1 MVKRRGSVVTKS
13 IMSIIV
19 PLVFLAII
27 VCIVGYRFLTDAMS
41 GLYENGA
48 VEIAKSA
55 ANGVDADRLDEY
67 ASSNGTSDEYIEALE
82 NMEALCNSSGATFI
96 YVIRPDLTDYNHIT
110 FIFSTINK
118 DSSYTRY
125 DFGYYRETTNEDY
138 KVKYRRLYEG
148 QSVSE
153 IVVRDR
159 GYIETDAHI
168 TAMVPLKD
176 SSGRTQAIL
185 CVQRQMDVITSV
197 RNRFVWFV
205 IGILLVLEIII
216 AFGQHIYLRKV
227 LLKPLRTITSE
238 AERFAS
244 QEISTGRKLKDQV
257 KNTDEIGVLASSID
271 HMESNIVRYVRNLTK
286 ATAEKE
292 RISTELSL
300 AQRIQADMLPNIY
313 PAFPDRPEF
322 DIFASME
329 PAKEV
334 GGDFY
339 DFFFVDSDHLC
350 MMIADV
356 SGKGVP
362 AALFMMA
369 SRIILANN
377 AMMGKNPARILA
389 ETNAAICSNNREEM
403 FVTVWLGILEISTGH
418 LVASNAGHEYPVIKK
433 ADGRFELF
441 KDRHGFVIGG
451 LETARYKDYELT
463 LEPGSKLFLYTD
475 GVPEAT
481 DGKEEQFG
489 TERMIEALNSDPDA
503 DPEHV
508 LANMRKAVNAFVND
522 SEQFDDLTMMCFEY
536 KGMRTES

>member
-1 MVKRRGSVVTKS
+1 MRKRRGSVVRKS
-13 IMSIIV
+13 IAGIIV
-19 PLVFLAII
+19 PLVFLAVV
-27 VCIVGYRFLTDAMS
+27 VCFVGYRCLTEAMS
-41 GLYENGA
+41 MLYERGA
-48 VEIAKSA
+48 VEIAVSA
-55 ANGVDADRLDEY
+55 LSGVDADRMDAY
-67 ASSNGTSDEYIEALE
+67 AASNGTSEEYIEVLE
-82 NMEALCNSSGATFI
+82 NMEDLCNSSGATFI
-96 YVIRPDLTDYNHIT
+96 YVIQPDLSDYNHIT

-118 DSSYTRY
+118 DSKYTRY
-125 DFGYYRETTNEDY
+125 DFGYYRETTNDDY

-148 QSVSE
+148 QSESE

-168 TAMVPLKD
+168 TAMVPVKD
-176 SSGRTQAIL
+176 SNGTVRAIL
-185 CVQRQMDVITSV
+185 CVQRQMDIISAV
-197 RNRFVWFV
+197 RKTFVWIV
-205 IGILLVLEIII
+205 IGILLVLEVIII
-216 AFGQHIYLRKV
+216 IGQHFYLRKV
-227 LLKPLRTITSE
+227 LLNPLKLITTE
-238 AERFAS
+238 AERFAT
-244 QEISTGRKLKDQV
+244 QEVSVGRRLDEQV
-257 KNTDEIGVLASSID
+257 KNNDEIGVLASSID
-271 HMESNIVRYVRNLTK
+271 QMEDHIVEYVGNLTK

-339 DFFFVDSDHLC
+339 DFFFVDPDHLC

-377 AMMGKNPARILA
+377 AMMGKNPARILT

-403 FVTVWLGILEISTGH
+403 FVTVWLGVLEISTGH
-418 LVASNAGHEYPVIKK
+418 LVASNAGHEYPVIRKP
-433 ADGRFELF
+433 DGKFELF
-441 KDRHGFVIGG
+441 TDKHGFVIGG
-451 LETARYKDYELT
+451 LETAKYKDYELT

-481 DGKEEQFG
+481 DDKDEQFG
-489 TERMIEALNSDPDA
+489 NDRMIDALNSDPDA
-503 DPEHV
+503 DPEHI
-508 LANMRKAVNAFVND
+508 LANMRKAVNKFVNGA
-522 SEQFDDLTMMCFEY
+522 EQFDDLTMMCFEY
-536 KGMRTES
+536 KGPDAKA

>member
-1 MVKRRGSVVTKS
+1 
-13 IMSIIV
+13 MSIIV
-19 PLVFLAII
+19 PLVFLAVI
-27 VCIVGYRFLTDAMS
+27 VCFAGYRFLTDAMS
-41 GLYENGA
+41 MLYERGA
-48 VEIAKSA
+48 VEIAYSA
-55 ANGVDADRLDEY
+55 ANGVDVSRLDAY
-67 ASSNGTSDEYIEALE
+67 VSSNGTTEEYIEVLE
-82 NMEALCNSSGATFI
+82 RMEDLCNSSGATFI
-96 YVIRPDLTDYNHIT
+96 YVIQPDLTDYNHIT

-118 DSSYTRY
+118 DSTYTRY
-125 DFGYYRETTNEDY
+125 DFGYYRETTNDDY
-138 KVKYRRLYEG
+138 RVKYRRLYEG
-148 QSVSE
+148 QSESE
-153 IVVRDR
+153 IVIRDR

-176 SSGRTQAIL
+176 ASGQTQAIL

-205 IGILLVLEIII
+205 IGILVVLEVIII
-216 AFGQHIYLRKV
+216 LGQHFYLRKV
-227 LLKPLRTITSE
+227 LLNPLKTITSE
-238 AERFAS
+238 AERFAT
-244 QEISTGRKLKDQV
+244 QEISTGRSLEEQV

-271 HMESNIVRYVRNLTK
+271 RMEENIVRYVSNLTK

-339 DFFFVDSDHLC
+339 DFFFIDPDHLC

-377 AMMGKNPARILA
+377 AMMGKNPARILS

-403 FVTVWLGILEISTGH
+403 FVTVWLGVLEISTGH
-418 LVASNAGHEYPVIKK
+418 LVASNAGHEYPVIRRPGGK
-433 ADGRFELF
+433 FELF
-441 KDRHGFVIGG
+441 KDKHGFVIGG
-451 LETARYKDYELT
+451 LETAKYKDYELT

-481 DGKEEQFG
+481 DDKDNQFG
-489 TERMIEALNSDPDA
+489 TGRMIDALNSDPDA
-503 DPEHV
+503 DPEHI
-508 LANMRKAVNAFVND
+508 LANMRKAVNTFVNGA
-522 SEQFDDLTMMCFEY
+522 EQFDDLTMMCFEY
-536 KGMRTES
+536 KGPNAKA

>member
-1 MVKRRGSVVTKS
+1 MRKRRGSVVRKS
-13 IMSIIV
+13 ITGIIV
-19 PLVFLAII
+19 PLVFLAVV
-27 VCIVGYRFLTDAMS
+27 VCFLGYRCLTEAMS
-41 GLYENGA
+41 MLYERGA
-48 VEIAKSA
+48 VEIAVSA
-55 ANGVDADRLDEY
+55 LSGVDADRMDAY
-67 ASSNGTSDEYIEALE
+67 AASNGTSEEYIEVLE
-82 NMEALCNSSGATFI
+82 NMEDLCNSSGATFI
-96 YVIRPDLTDYNHIT
+96 YVIQPDLSDYNHIT

-118 DSSYTRY
+118 DSKYTRY
-125 DFGYYRETTNEDY
+125 DFGYYRETTNDDY

-148 QSVSE
+148 QSESE

-168 TAMVPLKD
+168 TAMVPVKD
-176 SSGRTQAIL
+176 SNGTVRAIL
-185 CVQRQMDVITSV
+185 CVQRQMDVISAV
-197 RNRFVWFV
+197 RKTFVWIV
-205 IGILLVLEIII
+205 IGILLVLEVIII
-216 AFGQHIYLRKV
+216 IGQHFYLRKV
-227 LLKPLRTITSE
+227 LLNPLKLITTE
-238 AERFAS
+238 AERFAT
-244 QEISTGRKLKDQV
+244 QEVSVGRRLDEQV
-257 KNTDEIGVLASSID
+257 KNNDEIGVLASSID
-271 HMESNIVRYVRNLTK
+271 QMEDHIVEYVGNLTK

-339 DFFFVDSDHLC
+339 DFFFVDPDHLC

-377 AMMGKNPARILA
+377 AMMGKNPARILT

-403 FVTVWLGILEISTGH
+403 FVTVWLGVLEISTGH
-418 LVASNAGHEYPVIKK
+418 LVASNAGHEYPVIRKP
-433 ADGRFELF
+433 DGKFELF
-441 KDRHGFVIGG
+441 TDKHGIVIGG
-451 LETARYKDYELT
+451 LETAKYKDYELT

-481 DGKEEQFG
+481 DDKDEQFG
-489 TERMIEALNSDPDA
+489 NDRMIDALNSDPDA
-503 DPEHV
+503 DPEHI
-508 LANMRKAVNAFVND
+508 LANMRKAVNKFVNGA
-522 SEQFDDLTMMCFEY
+522 EQFDDLTMMCFEY
-536 KGMRTES
+536 KGPDAKA

>member
-1 MVKRRGSVVTKS
+1 MRKRRGSVVRKS
-13 IMSIIV
+13 IAGIIV
-19 PLVFLAII
+19 PLVFLAVV
-27 VCIVGYRFLTDAMS
+27 VCFLGYRCLTEAMS
-41 GLYENGA
+41 MLYERGA
-48 VEIAKSA
+48 VEIAVSA
-55 ANGVDADRLDEY
+55 LSGVDADRMDAY
-67 ASSNGTSDEYIEALE
+67 AASNGTSEEYIEVLE
-82 NMEALCNSSGATFI
+82 NMEDLCNSSGATFI
-96 YVIRPDLTDYNHIT
+96 YVIQPDLSDYNHIT

-118 DSSYTRY
+118 DSKYTRY
-125 DFGYYRETTNEDY
+125 DFGYYRETTNDDY

-148 QSVSE
+148 QSKSE

-168 TAMVPLKD
+168 TAMVPVKD
-176 SSGRTQAIL
+176 SNGTVRAIL
-185 CVQRQMDVITSV
+185 CVQRQMDVISAV
-197 RNRFVWFV
+197 RKTFVWIV
-205 IGILLVLEIII
+205 IGILLVLEVIII
-216 AFGQHIYLRKV
+216 IGQHFYLRKV
-227 LLKPLRTITSE
+227 LLNPLKLITTE
-238 AERFAS
+238 AERFAT
-244 QEISTGRKLKDQV
+244 QEVSVGRRLDEQV
-257 KNTDEIGVLASSID
+257 KNNDEIGVLASSID
-271 HMESNIVRYVRNLTK
+271 QMEDHIVEYVGNLTK

-339 DFFFVDSDHLC
+339 DFFFVDPDHLC

-403 FVTVWLGILEISTGH
+403 FVTVWLGVLEISTGH
-418 LVASNAGHEYPVIKK
+418 LVASNAGHEYPVIRKP
-433 ADGRFELF
+433 DGKFELF
-441 KDRHGFVIGG
+441 TDKHGFVVGG
-451 LETARYKDYELT
+451 LETAKYKDYELT

-481 DGKEEQFG
+481 DAKDEQFG

-503 DPEHV
+503 DPEHI
-508 LANMRKAVNAFVND
+508 LANMRKAVNKFVNGA
-522 SEQFDDLTMMCFEY
+522 EQFDDLTMMCFEY
-536 KGMRTES
+536 KGMRNES

>member
-1 MVKRRGSVVTKS
+1 MRKRRGSVVRKS
-13 IMSIIV
+13 IAGIIV
-19 PLVFLAII
+19 PLVFLAVV
-27 VCIVGYRFLTDAMS
+27 VCFLGYRCLTEAMS
-41 GLYENGA
+41 MLYERGA
-48 VEIAKSA
+48 VEIAVSA
-55 ANGVDADRLDEY
+55 LSGVDADRMDAY
-67 ASSNGTSDEYIEALE
+67 AASNGTSEEYIEVLE
-82 NMEALCNSSGATFI
+82 NMEDLCNSSGATFI
-96 YVIRPDLTDYNHIT
+96 YVIQPDLSDYNHIT

-118 DSSYTRY
+118 DSKYTRY
-125 DFGYYRETTNEDY
+125 DFGYYRETTNDDY

-148 QSVSE
+148 QSESE

-168 TAMVPLKD
+168 TAMVPVKD
-176 SSGRTQAIL
+176 SNGTVRAIL
-185 CVQRQMDVITSV
+185 CVQRQMDVISAV
-197 RNRFVWFV
+197 RKTFVWIV
-205 IGILLVLEIII
+205 IGILLVLEVIII
-216 AFGQHIYLRKV
+216 IGQHFYLRKV
-227 LLKPLRTITSE
+227 LLNPLKLITTE
-238 AERFAS
+238 AERFAT
-244 QEISTGRKLKDQV
+244 QEVSVGRRLDEQV
-257 KNTDEIGVLASSID
+257 KNNDEIGVLASSID
-271 HMESNIVRYVRNLTK
+271 QMEDHIVEYVGNLTK

-503 DPEHV
+503 DPEHI
-508 LANMRKAVNAFVND
+508 LANMRKAVNKFVNGA
-522 SEQFDDLTMMCFEY
+522 EQFDDLTMMCFEY

>member
-41 GLYENGA
+41 GQYENGA

-216 AFGQHIYLRKV
+216 ALGQHIYLRKV

>member
-1 MVKRRGSVVTKS
+1 MRKRRGSVVRKS
-13 IMSIIV
+13 IAGIIV
-19 PLVFLAII
+19 PLVFLSVV
-27 VCIVGYRFLTDAMS
+27 VCFLGYRCLTEAMS
-41 GLYENGA
+41 MLYERGA
-48 VEIAKSA
+48 VEIAVSA
-55 ANGVDADRLDEY
+55 LSGVDADRMDAY
-67 ASSNGTSDEYIEALE
+67 AASNGTSEEYIEVLE
-82 NMEALCNSSGATFI
+82 NMEDLCNSSGATFI
-96 YVIRPDLTDYNHIT
+96 YVIQPDLSDYNHIT

-118 DSSYTRY
+118 DSKYTRY
-125 DFGYYRETTNEDY
+125 DFGYYRETTNDDY

-148 QSVSE
+148 QSESE

-168 TAMVPLKD
+168 TAMVPVKD
-176 SSGRTQAIL
+176 SNGTVRAIL
-185 CVQRQMDVITSV
+185 CVQRQMDVISAV
-197 RNRFVWFV
+197 RKTFVWIV
-205 IGILLVLEIII
+205 IGILLVLEVIII
-216 AFGQHIYLRKV
+216 IGQHFYLRKV
-227 LLKPLRTITSE
+227 LLNPLKLITTE
-238 AERFAS
+238 AERFAT
-244 QEISTGRKLKDQV
+244 QEVSVGRRLDEQV
-257 KNTDEIGVLASSID
+257 KNNDEIGVLASSID
-271 HMESNIVRYVRNLTK
+271 QMEDHIVEYVGNLTK

-339 DFFFVDSDHLC
+339 DFFFVDPDHLC

-403 FVTVWLGILEISTGH
+403 FVTVWLGVLEISTGH
-418 LVASNAGHEYPVIKK
+418 LVASNAGHEYPVIRKP
-433 ADGRFELF
+433 DGNFELF
-441 KDRHGFVIGG
+441 MDKHGFVIGG
-451 LETARYKDYELT
+451 LETARYKDYEIT

-481 DGKEEQFG
+481 DAKDEQFG

-508 LANMRKAVNAFVND
+508 LANMRKTVNKFVNGA
-522 SEQFDDLTMMCFEY
+522 EQFDDLTMMCFEY

>member
-1 MVKRRGSVVTKS
+1 MRKRRGSVVRKS
-13 IMSIIV
+13 IAGIIV
-19 PLVFLAII
+19 PLVFLSVV
-27 VCIVGYRFLTDAMS
+27 VCFLGYRCLTEAMS
-41 GLYENGA
+41 MLYERGA
-48 VEIAKSA
+48 VEIAVSA
-55 ANGVDADRLDEY
+55 LSGVDADRMDAY
-67 ASSNGTSDEYIEALE
+67 AASNGTSEEYIEVLE
-82 NMEALCNSSGATFI
+82 NMEDLCNSSGATFI
-96 YVIRPDLTDYNHIT
+96 YVIQPDLSDYNHIT

-118 DSSYTRY
+118 DSKYTRY
-125 DFGYYRETTNEDY
+125 DFGYYRETTNDDY

-148 QSVSE
+148 QSESE

-168 TAMVPLKD
+168 TAMVPVKD
-176 SSGRTQAIL
+176 SNGTVRAIL
-185 CVQRQMDVITSV
+185 CVQRQMDVISAV
-197 RNRFVWFV
+197 RKTFVWIV
-205 IGILLVLEIII
+205 IGILLVLEVIII
-216 AFGQHIYLRKV
+216 IGQHFYLRKV
-227 LLKPLRTITSE
+227 LLNPLKLITTE
-238 AERFAS
+238 AERFAT
-244 QEISTGRKLKDQV
+244 QEVSVGRRLDEQV
-257 KNTDEIGVLASSID
+257 KNNDEIGVLASSID
-271 HMESNIVRYVRNLTK
+271 QMEDHIVEYVGNLTK

-339 DFFFVDSDHLC
+339 DFFFVDPDHLC

-418 LVASNAGHEYPVIKK
+418 LVASNAGHEYPVIRKP
-433 ADGRFELF
+433 DGNFELF
-441 KDRHGFVIGG
+441 MDKHGFVIGG
-451 LETARYKDYELT
+451 LETARYKDYEIT

-508 LANMRKAVNAFVND
+508 LANMRKTVNKFVNGA
-522 SEQFDDLTMMCFEY
+522 EQFDDLTMMCFEY